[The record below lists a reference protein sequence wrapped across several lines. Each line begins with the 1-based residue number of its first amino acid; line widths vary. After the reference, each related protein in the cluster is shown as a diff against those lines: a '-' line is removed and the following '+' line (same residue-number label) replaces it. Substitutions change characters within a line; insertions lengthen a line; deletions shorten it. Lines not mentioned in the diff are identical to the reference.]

1 MSPSPLRTFTRSPGV
16 LVDVLVPVLWRP
28 GAPGRFLGTLEAS
41 GEADSCQVTV
51 VVNASD
57 TDTLEAWT
65 ARDSVQVVIVGEER
79 RSFACKAND
88 GYRRTE
94 APWILIVG
102 DDVRFER
109 QWLTMAFDAGAP
121 GRAQVI
127 GTNDLGL
134 QSRGELSPHLLIRR
148 EYVDE
153 RGASWDGP
161 RVLCHEGY
169 SHNYVD
175 REIQA
180 VAQQRGVYAFARRS
194 VIEHLH
200 HAASKA
206 PVDATYQLG
215 TATLAEDKAL
225 WKQREREHLR

>member
-1 MSPSPLRTFTRSPGV
+1 
-16 LVDVLVPVLWRP
+16 
-28 GAPGRFLGTLEAS
+28 
-41 GEADSCQVTV
+41 V

-134 QSRGELSPHLLIRR
+134 QSRGELSPHLL
-148 EYVDE
+148 
-153 RGASWDGP
+153 S
-161 RVLCHEGY
+161 HEGY
-169 SHNYVD
+169 AHNYVD